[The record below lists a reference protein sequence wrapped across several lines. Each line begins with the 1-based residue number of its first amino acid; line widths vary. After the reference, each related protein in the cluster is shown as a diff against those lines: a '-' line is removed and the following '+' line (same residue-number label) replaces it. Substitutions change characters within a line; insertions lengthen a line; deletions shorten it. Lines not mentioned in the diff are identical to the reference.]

1 MTSETQS
8 APSLFIATTTFQTT
22 IHGVEEW
29 ITQGQIAEPNSWPV
43 RHWPGAFVPL
53 AIDYPASLERGRA
66 TNAETVSPAA
76 LLRRHGGR
84 RAPKP

>member
-43 RHWPGAFVPL
+43 RHWPDAFVPL
-53 AIDYPASLERGRA
+53 AIDYPADLKRGRA
-66 TNAETVSPAA
+66 TTETLSPAA
-76 LLRRHGGR
+76 LLKRRGGR
-84 RAPKP
+84 RAPEQT